1 MSPRWRL
8 DGNPREAQLLGAE
21 KMAKGLVWSAW
32 RAFFSLVR
40 WQAAFSPFPLLSFS
54 NRDGQIRWDKE
65 LPFLFCAITEN
76 YKG

>member
-8 DGNPREAQLLGAE
+8 DGKPREAQFLGAE

-40 WQAAFSPFPLLSFS
+40 WQDSPGQRVAFSFLCIFT
-54 NRDGQIRWDKE
+54 NRE
-65 LPFLFCAITEN
+65 L
-76 YKG
+76 